1 MPAIEEF
8 QQLQA
13 AVAGLTKRVQRLE
26 ERLAKSGSSSL
37 LTLDSHHE
45 SARVSAPPD
54 WKPGGLETEIGAHW
68 FNRIGIVAVF
78 VSVGF
83 FLNYAFDNEWVG
95 PAGRVL
101 IGLVLGVS
109 TVFLSEFIR
118 RRGHRIFSYSLK
130 GIGIGVLYLS
140 LWAASQ
146 VYHLIPNALAW
157 FSMMTVTV
165 ATIGLALWQDAEL
178 IAAFA
183 AFGAFLTPAMLS
195 VAINNASSLF
205 SYLAILNVGAL
216 VLLVCKPWIRVLLG
230 SYAGTLILYSSW
242 HYRFYT
248 PDEFLLALT
257 SVTAFFLIFAVA
269 PFVYRQQG
277 ISLAV
282 LLVALMNAASYFFE
296 LWRLFG
302 YQSGE
307 LALTS
312 IFLGCLYFV
321 AGSRLRNSATP
332 DLAEIHSAIGAAFL
346 IVAVP
351 IGFHARWITAGWFAE
366 GAALVRLSPPSSRT
380 SYLKQLG
387 LLALVLGIIRLLAI
401 DQFNVT
407 RMLLNDR
414 MLIFCIALASL
425 SIASR
430 KFSSSHNQAD
440 QRLLLVAVI
449 FINFL
454 ALFALTQEITD
465 AWRRQL
471 LVCDAQKCGAL
482 SIIRDFRYSALWIT
496 YGAALLLTGFWRKAI
511 SLRWQALVLIGFT
524 VGKVFVYDTSSL
536 DRIYRV
542 LSFMILGFVLLMSS
556 FFYQRLLKPKIA
568 AGEPRSVT

>member
-1 MPAIEEF
+1 MPTVEEF

-13 AVAGLTKRVQRLE
+13 ALAGLTKRVQRLE
-26 ERLAKSGSSSL
+26 ERLEKSGSL
-37 LTLDSHHE
+37 LTLESHHE
-45 SARVSAPPD
+45 SARVSDPRD
-54 WKPGGLETEIGAHW
+54 WKPRGLETAIGAHW
-68 FNRIGIVAVF
+68 FNRIGIIAVL

-83 FLNYAFDNEWVG
+83 FLSYAFDNEWVK
-95 PAGRVL
+95 PADHVL
-101 IGLVLGVS
+101 IGLVLGVF
-109 TVFLSEFIR
+109 TVFWSEFIR
-118 RRGHRIFSYSLK
+118 RRGHGIFSYSLN

-146 VYHLIPNALAW
+146 VYHLIPNTLAW

-165 ATIGLALWQDAEL
+165 TTIGLALWQDAQV

-183 AFGAFLTPAMLS
+183 ALGAFLTPAMLS
-195 VAINNASSLF
+195 VGTNNASSLF

-216 VLLVCKPWIRVLLG
+216 VLLVYKPWIRVLLG

-248 PDEFLLALT
+248 ESQFLLVLT

-269 PFVYRQQG
+269 PFVYRQVG

-282 LLVALMNAASYFFE
+282 LLLALMNAASYIFE

-302 YQSGE
+302 YQSGD

-312 IFLGCLYFV
+312 IFLACLYFV
-321 AGSRLRNSATP
+321 AGSRLRNGAAP

-351 IGFHARWITAGWFAE
+351 IGLHARWITAAWFAQ
-366 GAALVRLSPPSSRT
+366 GAALVRLSPASSRG

-401 DQFNVT
+401 DQFNAT

-425 SIASR
+425 G
-430 KFSSSHNQAD
+430 
-440 QRLLLVAVI
+440 
-449 FINFL
+449 L
-454 ALFALTQEITD
+454 AA
-465 AWRRQL
+465 R
-471 LVCDAQKCGAL
+471 
-482 SIIRDFRYSALWIT
+482 
-496 YGAALLLTGFWRKAI
+496 
-511 SLRWQALVLIGFT
+511 
-524 VGKVFVYDTSSL
+524 
-536 DRIYRV
+536 
-542 LSFMILGFVLLMSS
+542 
-556 FFYQRLLKPKIA
+556 
-568 AGEPRSVT
+568 